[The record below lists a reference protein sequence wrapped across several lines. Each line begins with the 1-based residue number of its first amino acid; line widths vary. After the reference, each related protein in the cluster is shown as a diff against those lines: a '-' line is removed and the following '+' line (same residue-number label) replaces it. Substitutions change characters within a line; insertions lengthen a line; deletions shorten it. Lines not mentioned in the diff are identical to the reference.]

1 MALGVEVPAEVAGGD
16 RAGDRAGL
24 RVDGDRRIGGPH
36 LGVGGTDQQR
46 GGLVGRVGEAAGAGA
61 GRRGEVGGDT
71 GGEADPVVAGLGG
84 LVGVAEVGGVDG
96 VLGVARRGR
105 GDLTGVRVERDVT
118 AAARAAR
125 AGHVGEAEAPDA
137 GGVVLVAAGRGRAG
151 RAASGV
157 LRAPG
162 EHAEGHDGARED
174 IAAVLGADQRIDVGR
189 GVLDELRRDGGGRR
203 QGGVAPPTASAAA
216 SAAAGSVRPP
226 RSGNRDMGRK
236 RMTRPLL
243 LRTGRAPQVAQAAGT
258 VTCATRTTEERVG
271 RWGHAGHPPGRR
283 PRTNWLDIV
292 VRWGGR
298 VMGRPFDNVV
308 APQCR
313 TKPRTTRAGRTPFPA
328 RLADPVAPVHR
339 VRPEHRVNRPGRE
352 GQLPGHRRHRRHR

>member
-71 GGEADPVVAGLGG
+71 GGEADLVVAGLGG

-189 GVLDELRRDGGGRR
+189 GVLDELRRGGGGRR
-203 QGGVAPPTASAAA
+203 QGG
-216 SAAAGSVRPP
+216 
-226 RSGNRDMGRK
+226 
-236 RMTRPLL
+236 
-243 LRTGRAPQVAQAAGT
+243 
-258 VTCATRTTEERVG
+258 
-271 RWGHAGHPPGRR
+271 WHRR
-283 PRTNWLDIV
+283 PR
-292 VRWGGR
+292 VR
-298 VMGRPFDNVV
+298 RPV
-308 APQCR
+308 
-313 TKPRTTRAGRTPFPA
+313 PRRAVFA
-328 RLADPVAPVHR
+328 H
-339 VRPEHRVNRPGRE
+339 PGAAT
-352 GQLPGHRRHRRHR
+352 GTWDGNA